1 MKQEIILPGVRN
13 ARELG
18 GYPAAGKTIRKGV
31 FIRSGALKQ
40 ISEEGIER
48 LQKVYRLQ
56 TVVDFRMSMEREKLP
71 DPVIPDCESI
81 PLPVIEVEDYPV
93 EKYSKE
99 FPELIKMLSD
109 PKTDRMAISQKVIE
123 TGLVDDRMY
132 VGFLMGDRGMRA
144 FRAFFQA
151 VLSLEEGRALLW
163 HCSDGKDRA
172 GCAAMLLLYALGAS
186 EETVYQD
193 YLLTN
198 EYNEDVLEAY
208 LLTNEYNE
216 DVLEAARKKV
226 EAIHLPP
233 DKLDLFLILSGC
245 VSRLYLE
252 NAQKAMT
259 EHFGSVEGYLSG
271 ALGIGET
278 ERDLLR
284 SRFLE

>member
-56 TVVDFRMSMEREKLP
+56 TVVDFRMSMDREKLP

-109 PKTDRMAISQKVIE
+109 PKADRMAISQKVIE

-198 EYNEDVLEAY
+198 EYNEDVLEA
-208 LLTNEYNE
+208 
-216 DVLEAARKKV
+216 ARKKA

-252 NAQKAMT
+252 NAHKAMT

>member
-93 EKYSKE
+93 EKYSEE

-172 GCAAMLLLYALGAS
+172 GCAAMLLLFALGAS

-198 EYNEDVLEAY
+198 EYNEDVLEA
-208 LLTNEYNE
+208 
-216 DVLEAARKKV
+216 ARKKA

>member
-71 DPVIPDCESI
+71 DPVTLDCESI

-172 GCAAMLLLYALGAS
+172 GCAAMLLLFALGAS

-193 YLLTN
+193 
-198 EYNEDVLEAY
+198 Y